1 MALTKTTEIG
11 QIEVATI
18 YKHIQVR
25 TDTVIKEDGEELSRT
40 FHRHVLTPGMLD
52 GSNDLVETDISG
64 EDAQG
69 QQVCGIY
76 WTQAVKDAW
85 KAKLIAHK
93 G

>member
-64 EDAQG
+64 EDAQV

-85 KAKLIAHK
+85 KAKLIADK

>member
-1 MALTKTTEIG
+1 MALTKIIEIG
-11 QIEVATI
+11 QTEVVTA

-25 TDTVIKEDGEELSRT
+25 TDTVIKEDGTELSRS

-52 GSNDLVETDISG
+52 GSDNLVETSISG
-64 EDAQG
+64 EDAQV

-85 KAKLIAHK
+85 KAKLIADK